1 MNRSL
6 SKKGP
11 VTQQSLS
18 GPELKSTD
26 RSLPEKCPATQPTY
40 KSLFKQKPLTQQEL
54 WASKPQSKVT
64 MTLPKKSPVTH
75 QLLKP
80 KSRDRTLFKKTPATQ
95 QQVQKRIEPKSTDVL
110 THQQM
115 RVANHS
121 IRDGEV
127 LKVVALAGKTVVT
140 LLYMN
145 ALSAAKTC
153 SEV

>member
-11 VTQQSLS
+11 ATQQSLS
-18 GPELKSTD
+18 GAELKSTD
-26 RSLPEKCPATQPTY
+26 RSLPEKCPATQQLKSTY
-40 KSLFKQKPLTQQEL
+40 RSLFKKNSLIQQKL
-54 WASKPQSKVT
+54 WALKPQLKVN
-64 MTLPKKSPVTH
+64 MTLPKKSPATR

-80 KSRDRTLFKKTPATQ
+80 KSRDRTRFKKKLP
-95 QQVQKRIEPKSTDVL
+95 DVL